1 MRINENIG
9 KIMKDMNYQT
19 LNRIEMKMKNVMKKL
34 PIESKVLCKCKNNSN
49 TSNNNNVNNKNQ
61 SHNNK

>member
-1 MRINENIG
+1 
-9 KIMKDMNYQT
+9 
-19 LNRIEMKMKNVMKKL
+19 MKMKNVMKKL

-49 TSNNNNVNNKNQ
+49 TSNNNNVNNKNY